1 MANSDKNI
9 VITPNI
15 GSSSQPQISF
25 TGLAATTITLKVL
38 DDSYGTLSWEGSAG
52 QLFSINNNLTSGS
65 IFSVND
71 VSGIPSID
79 VNANGTVSMVAYG
92 GNVGIGTTIS
102 TQKLHIQGN
111 VYTTGISSMD
121 GGYDNGTWTSEKTFN
136 VQFPTGTL
144 NQKVQIYWPTGSRL
158 QGGYEVTIASGFE
171 YANASG
177 ILRKTFGI
185 HAAEN
190 GILYVQRTTVPF
202 ALGNISSWFT
212 ISDIQWDSTNSR
224 WYLIIANLAGTP
236 NGGAVQSGNTV
247 TITVKSHIVAS
258 NSSVWLNAR
267 ASAASISSIYSTDTT
282 VYPIFSAPIT
292 DNNGNFI
299 VGAATS
305 TGTSSQPLQVTGGAY
320 VSGNLGVGVTNPSS
334 KFNVSS
340 TNNSLTSGFLQDGAT
355 TGYSV
360 IQIKNTSGNT
370 FIGVNGSTAGT
381 VATNALAYSTVLG
394 TYNSTSLHL
403 ITNDIVRSTIDTSGN
418 LGIGTTNPTST
429 LHVQGTGQFVSSS
442 SSSATGTT
450 GVAIYA
456 NTPLQTVS
464 AFFGQSTSAS
474 GLTGDQYS
482 TAIRFNGSAVSWGD
496 ISYYPNQGGQG
507 HFRFSL
513 AGVNVSTTPN
523 ATVGVGALYSAGQ
536 ITSTQAN
543 STSTGGGQIYLNG
556 ATGNR
561 IDFNSNGTAAP
572 AFTTRSAG
580 TKIVLY
586 PGISASSVDFAFG
599 IDSSTLWSS
608 VYDTTAA
615 FKWYAGTTNIAT
627 LSGSGALSVTG
638 TVSPANGIYLQRSN
652 ATNTGINWYSP
663 SYTAWTTYMGT
674 AAQTNLG
681 PTNNIT
687 APSGTLVTS
696 WALRNF
702 IENTSGYGWTFE
714 SGSSTGQPSVV
725 AEIRSSDGAA
735 RFAGS
740 VTASSLTV
748 TGISTFTNGPVLIG
762 AATSTGT
769 SLQPLQVTGG
779 AYVSGNIGIGTTN
792 PTSKLDVRGTISA
805 TDTITLT
812 TNPFFRNI
820 PTIASNYTVTTTY
833 NEMSIGPITINSGV
847 TVTVNSGA
855 TWTIV

>member
-1 MANSDKNI
+1 M
-9 VITPNI
+9 
-15 GSSSQPQISF
+15 
-25 TGLAATTITLKVL
+25 
-38 DDSYGTLSWEGSAG
+38 
-52 QLFSINNNLTSGS
+52 
-65 IFSVND
+65 
-71 VSGIPSID
+71 
-79 VNANGTVSMVAYG
+79 
-92 GNVGIGTTIS
+92 
-102 TQKLHIQGN
+102 
-111 VYTTGISSMD
+111 
-121 GGYDNGTWTSEKTFN
+121 
-136 VQFPTGTL
+136 
-144 NQKVQIYWPTGSRL
+144 
-158 QGGYEVTIASGFE
+158 
-171 YANASG
+171 
-177 ILRKTFGI
+177 
-185 HAAEN
+185 
-190 GILYVQRTTVPF
+190 
-202 ALGNISSWFT
+202 
-212 ISDIQWDSTNSR
+212 
-224 WYLIIANLAGTP
+224 
-236 NGGAVQSGNTV
+236 
-247 TITVKSHIVAS
+247 
-258 NSSVWLNAR
+258 
-267 ASAASISSIYSTDTT
+267 
-282 VYPIFSAPIT
+282 
-292 DNNGNFI
+292 
-299 VGAATS
+299 
-305 TGTSSQPLQVTGGAY
+305 
-320 VSGNLGVGVTNPSS
+320 
-334 KFNVSS
+334 
-340 TNNSLTSGFLQDGAT
+340 
-355 TGYSV
+355 
-360 IQIKNTSGNT
+360 
-370 FIGVNGSTAGT
+370 
-381 VATNALAYSTVLG
+381 
-394 TYNSTSLHL
+394 
-403 ITNDIVRSTIDTSGN
+403 
-418 LGIGTTNPTST
+418 
-429 LHVQGTGQFVSSS
+429 
-442 SSSATGTT
+442 
-450 GVAIYA
+450 
-456 NTPLQTVS
+456 
-464 AFFGQSTSAS
+464 
-474 GLTGDQYS
+474 
-482 TAIRFNGSAVSWGD
+482 
-496 ISYYPNQGGQG
+496 
-507 HFRFSL
+507 
-513 AGVNVSTTPN
+513 VSTTPN

-638 TVSPANGIYLQRSN
+638 TVSPANGIYLQRVNSS
-652 ATNTGINWYSP
+652 NTGINWYSS

-714 SGSSTGQPSVV
+714 SGSATGQPSVV

-740 VTASSLTV
+740 VTASSLSV